1 MNCLK
6 SLAALGLLVLGTSQ
20 AMAVPIV
27 KQPNILLIVA
37 DDLGFSDLSALG
49 SEIQTP
55 NLDSLLADGRLMLD
69 FHAAPSCSPTR
80 AMLMSGNDPH
90 LAGLGMMAEAR
101 KRLPPG
107 TEVRPGYEGVLAGN
121 VATLA
126 ELLHDAGYRTFI
138 SGKWHLGMQP
148 AQQPQN
154 RGFDQAYVL
163 LEGGAAHFK
172 QANMHLQPNYSATF
186 LHNGEP
192 IALPTDFYSSTW
204 FTDRLIGAIDQPN
217 PGNKPFFAFA
227 AYTAPHWPLQA
238 PDQYLAQYRGRYDQ
252 GYEAIAK
259 QRLERQRKAGLVPA
273 DFPLD
278 AQLEGVPSW
287 ASLSAEQ
294 QRQSARTMEVYAAM
308 VSALDAEVGRLVAHL
323 RQRGEL
329 ENTLILF
336 MSDNGPENASR
347 VDPTWISQHFDN
359 RLDNYGRRD
368 SFLMIGSAWAQV
380 SALPSRRY
388 KMTTY
393 QGGIRVPA
401 FVYYP
406 ATIKAGRSEALA
418 SVRDIM
424 PTLLQLAGA
433 PMPGIKYRDRDI
445 VPPQGSS
452 ALDYLQGDDTLI
464 HAGDE
469 ALGWEINGSASLRK
483 GPMKLLWD
491 ATDGKPAWHLYDL
504 RKDPGEHH
512 DIAAVHPEQVAQ
524 MLRDW
529 KAYAQRSNIVT
540 DADGRPASPARVAS
554 PAVAS
559 KQ

>member
-6 SLAALGLLVLGTSQ
+6 PLAALGLLMLGASQ
-20 AMAVPIV
+20 AMATPTV

-55 NLDSLLADGRLMLD
+55 NLDKLLTDGRLMLD

-101 KRLPPG
+101 KRLPAG
-107 TEVRPGYEGVLAGN
+107 AQVRAGYEGVLGSN

-126 ELLHDAGYRTFI
+126 ELLHDAGYRTYI

-172 QANMHLQPNYSATF
+172 QANMALQPNYSSTF
-186 LHNGEP
+186 RHNGEP
-192 IALPTDFYSSTW
+192 IELPDDFYSTTW
-204 FTDRLIGAIDQPN
+204 FTDRLIAAIDD
-217 PGNKPFFAFA
+217 GKASNKPFFAFA

-238 PDQYLAQYRGRYDQ
+238 PDEYLAQYRGRYDQ
-252 GYEAIAK
+252 GYEVIARE
-259 QRLERQRKAGLVPA
+259 RLARQRKAGLVPA
-273 DFPLD
+273 DFPLEP
-278 AQLEGVPSW
+278 QLEGVPGW
-287 ASLSAEQ
+287 ASLTKQ
-294 QRQSARTMEVYAAM
+294 QQQQSARTMEVYAAM
-308 VSALDAEVGRLVAHL
+308 VAALDAEVGRLVDHL
-323 RQRGEL
+323 RKTGEL
-329 ENTLILF
+329 DNTLVLF
-336 MSDNGPENASR
+336 MSDNGPENATR
-347 VDPTWISQHFDN
+347 VDPNWIKENFDT
-359 RLDNYGRRD
+359 RLANYGRRD

-401 FVYYP
+401 FVYHP
-406 ATIKAGRSEALA
+406 ATIKAGRSDELA

-433 PMPGIKYRDRDI
+433 PMPGINYRDRAI
-445 VPPQGSS
+445 VPPQGTS
-452 ALDYLQGDDTLI
+452 ALDYLQGKDTRI
-464 HAGDE
+464 HAHDE

-491 ATDGKPAWHLYDL
+491 ATDGTPAWHLYDL
-504 RKDPGEHH
+504 SNDPGEHH
-512 DIAAVHPEQVAQ
+512 DIAAAHPRQVSDL
-524 MLRDW
+524 LRDW
-529 KAYAQRSNIVT
+529 KAYAQRSNIAI
-540 DADGRPASPARVAS
+540 DADGRPASPAL
-554 PAVAS
+554 PLAS
-559 KQ
+559 KP

>member
-1 MNCLK
+1 MNCLRP
-6 SLAALGLLVLGTSQ
+6 LAALGVLMLGASH
-20 AMAVPIV
+20 AMAAPTV
-27 KQPNILLIVA
+27 KQPNILLVVA

-55 NLDSLLADGRLMLD
+55 NLDKLLADGRLMLD

-90 LAGLGMMAEAR
+90 LVGLGMMSETR
-101 KRLPPG
+101 KRLPAG
-107 TEVRPGYEGVLAGN
+107 AEVRAGYEGVLGAN

-126 ELLHDAGYRTFI
+126 ELLHDAGYRTYI
-138 SGKWHLGMQP
+138 AGKWHLGMQP
-148 AQQPQN
+148 AQQPHN

-172 QANMHLQPNYSATF
+172 QANMDLQSNYSATYR
-186 LHNGEP
+186 HNGEP
-192 IALPTDFYSSTW
+192 IALPDDFYSTTW
-204 FTDRLIGAIDQPN
+204 YTDRLIDAIDQ
-217 PGNKPFFAFA
+217 GKASNKPFFAFA

-238 PDQYLAQYRGRYDQ
+238 PDAYLAQYRGRYDQ
-252 GYEAIAK
+252 GYEVIAHE
-259 QRLERQRKAGLVPA
+259 RLKRQREAGLVPA
-273 DFPLD
+273 DFSLQ

-287 ASLSAEQ
+287 ASLSDEQ
-294 QRQSARTMEVYAAM
+294 KRQSARTMEVYAAM
-308 VSALDAEVGRLVAHL
+308 VTALDAEVGRLVNHL
-323 RQRGEL
+323 RKTGEL
-329 ENTLILF
+329 ENTMILF
-336 MSDNGPENASR
+336 MSDNGPENATR
-347 VDPTWISQHFDN
+347 VDPEWIKANFDN

-406 ATIKAGRSEALA
+406 ATIKAGRSEELA

-433 PMPGIKYRDRDI
+433 PMPGVKYRDRDI
-445 VPPQGSS
+445 VPPQGTS
-452 ALDYLQGDDTLI
+452 ALNYLQGQDSQI
-464 HAGDE
+464 HAHDE

-483 GPMKLLWD
+483 GPLKLVWD
-491 ATDGKPAWHLYDL
+491 ATDSKPSWHLYDL

-512 DIAAVHPEQVAQ
+512 DIGAGHPEQVAL

-529 KAYAQRSNIVT
+529 KAYAQLGNIAI
-540 DADGRPASPARVAS
+540 DADGRPASPILV
-554 PAVAS
+554 
-559 KQ
+559 KQQ

>member
-6 SLAALGLLVLGTSQ
+6 SLAALGLVMLGISQ
-20 AMAVPIV
+20 AMAAPIV

-55 NLDSLLADGRLMLD
+55 NLNSLLADGRLMLD

-172 QANMHLQPNYSATF
+172 QANMDLQPNYSATF

-204 FTDRLIGAIDQPN
+204 FTDRLIDAIDQPN

-238 PDQYLAQYRGRYDQ
+238 PDQYLTQYRGRYDQ

-512 DIAAVHPEQVAQ
+512 DIAAAHPEQVAQ
-524 MLRDW
+524 MVRDW
-529 KAYAQRSNIVT
+529 KAYAQRSNIVI
-540 DADGRPASPARVAS
+540 DAEGRPASPARVAS

>member
-6 SLAALGLLVLGTSQ
+6 PLAALGLLMLGASQ
-20 AMAVPIV
+20 ALASPTV

-55 NLDSLLADGRLMLD
+55 HLDKLLNDGRLMLD

-101 KRLPPG
+101 KRLPAG
-107 TEVRPGYEGVLAGN
+107 AQVRAGYEGVLGSN

-126 ELLHDAGYRTFI
+126 ELLHDAGYRTYI

-172 QANMHLQPNYSATF
+172 QANMALQPNYSSTF
-186 LHNGEP
+186 RHNGKP
-192 IALPTDFYSSTW
+192 IELPDDFYSTTW
-204 FTDRLIGAIDQPN
+204 FTDRLIAAIDD
-217 PGNKPFFAFA
+217 GKASNKPFFAFA

-238 PDQYLAQYRGRYDQ
+238 PDEYLAQYRGRYDQ
-252 GYEAIAK
+252 GYEVIARE
-259 QRLERQRKAGLVPA
+259 RLARQRKAGLVPA
-273 DFPLD
+273 DFPLEP
-278 AQLEGVPSW
+278 QLEGVPGW
-287 ASLSAEQ
+287 ASLTKQ
-294 QRQSARTMEVYAAM
+294 QQQQSARTMEVYAAM
-308 VSALDAEVGRLVAHL
+308 VAALDAEVGRLVDHL
-323 RQRGEL
+323 RKTGEL
-329 ENTLILF
+329 DNTLVLF
-336 MSDNGPENASR
+336 MSDNGPENATR
-347 VDPTWISQHFDN
+347 VDPNWIKENFDT
-359 RLDNYGRRD
+359 RLANYGRRD

-401 FVYYP
+401 FVYHP
-406 ATIKAGRSEALA
+406 ATIKAGRSDELA

-433 PMPGIKYRDRDI
+433 PMPGINYRDRAI
-445 VPPQGSS
+445 VPPQGTS
-452 ALDYLQGDDTLI
+452 ALDYLQGKDTRI
-464 HAGDE
+464 HAHDE

-483 GPMKLLWD
+483 GTMKLLWD
-491 ATDGKPAWHLYDL
+491 ATDGTPAWHLYDL
-504 RKDPGEHH
+504 SNDPGEHH
-512 DIAAVHPEQVAQ
+512 DIAAAHPRQVSDL
-524 MLRDW
+524 LRDW
-529 KAYAQRSNIVT
+529 KAYAQRSNIAI
-540 DADGRPASPARVAS
+540 DADGRPASPAL
-554 PAVAS
+554 PLAS
-559 KQ
+559 KP

>member
-6 SLAALGLLVLGTSQ
+6 PLAALGLLMLGASQ
-20 AMAVPIV
+20 ALASPTV

-55 NLDSLLADGRLMLD
+55 NLDKLLTDGRLMLD

-90 LAGLGMMAEAR
+90 LAGLGMMAESR
-101 KRLPPG
+101 KRLPAG
-107 TEVRPGYEGVLAGN
+107 AQVRAGYEGVLGSN

-126 ELLHDAGYRTFI
+126 ELLHDAGYRTYI

-172 QANMHLQPNYSATF
+172 QANMALQPNYSSTF
-186 LHNGEP
+186 RHNGEP
-192 IALPTDFYSSTW
+192 IELPDDFYSTTW
-204 FTDRLIGAIDQPN
+204 FTDRLIDAIDD
-217 PGNKPFFAFA
+217 GKASNKPFFAFA

-238 PDQYLAQYRGRYDQ
+238 PDEYLAQYRGRYDQ
-252 GYEAIAK
+252 GYEVIARE
-259 QRLERQRKAGLVPA
+259 RLARQRKAGLVPA
-273 DFPLD
+273 DFPLEP
-278 AQLEGVPSW
+278 QLEGVPGW
-287 ASLSAEQ
+287 ASLTEQ
-294 QRQSARTMEVYAAM
+294 QQQQSARTMEVYAAM
-308 VSALDAEVGRLVAHL
+308 VAALDAEVGRLVDHL
-323 RQRGEL
+323 RKTGEL
-329 ENTLILF
+329 DNTLVLF
-336 MSDNGPENASR
+336 MSDNGPENATR
-347 VDPTWISQHFDN
+347 VDPNWIKKNFDT
-359 RLDNYGRRD
+359 RLANYGRRD

-401 FVYYP
+401 FVYHP
-406 ATIKAGRSEALA
+406 ATIKAGRSDELA

-433 PMPGIKYRDRDI
+433 PMPGITYRDRAI
-445 VPPQGSS
+445 VPPQGTS
-452 ALDYLQGDDTLI
+452 ALDYLQGKDTRI
-464 HAGDE
+464 HAHDE

-491 ATDGKPAWHLYDL
+491 ATDGTPAWHLYDL
-504 RKDPGEHH
+504 SNDPGEHH
-512 DIAAVHPEQVAQ
+512 DIAAAHPRQVSDL
-524 MLRDW
+524 LRDW
-529 KAYAQRSNIVT
+529 KAYAQRSNIAI
-540 DADGRPASPARVAS
+540 DADGRPASPAM
-554 PAVAS
+554 PLAS
-559 KQ
+559 KP

>member
-6 SLAALGLLVLGTSQ
+6 PLAALGLLMLGASQ
-20 AMAVPIV
+20 ALASPTV

-55 NLDSLLADGRLMLD
+55 NLDKLLTDGRLMLD

-101 KRLPPG
+101 KRLPAG
-107 TEVRPGYEGVLAGN
+107 AQVRAGYEGVLGSN

-126 ELLHDAGYRTFI
+126 ELLHDAGYRTYI

-172 QANMHLQPNYSATF
+172 QANMALQPNYSSTF
-186 LHNGEP
+186 RHNGEP
-192 IALPTDFYSSTW
+192 IELPDDFYSTTW
-204 FTDRLIGAIDQPN
+204 FTDRLIDAIDD
-217 PGNKPFFAFA
+217 GKTSNKPFFAFA

-238 PDQYLAQYRGRYDQ
+238 PDEYLAQYRGRYDQ
-252 GYEAIAK
+252 GYEVIARE
-259 QRLERQRKAGLVPA
+259 RLARQRKAGLVPA
-273 DFPLD
+273 DFPLEP
-278 AQLEGVPSW
+278 QLEGVPGW
-287 ASLSAEQ
+287 ASLTEQ
-294 QRQSARTMEVYAAM
+294 QQQQSARTMEVYAAM
-308 VSALDAEVGRLVAHL
+308 VAALDAEVGRLVDHL
-323 RQRGEL
+323 RKTGEL
-329 ENTLILF
+329 DNTLVLF
-336 MSDNGPENASR
+336 MSDNGPENATR
-347 VDPTWISQHFDN
+347 VDPNWIKENFDT
-359 RLDNYGRRD
+359 RLANYGRRD

-401 FVYYP
+401 FVYHP
-406 ATIKAGRSEALA
+406 ATIKAGRSDELA

-433 PMPGIKYRDRDI
+433 PMPGITYRDRAI
-445 VPPQGSS
+445 VPPQGTS
-452 ALDYLQGDDTLI
+452 ALDYLQGKDTRI
-464 HAGDE
+464 HAHDE

-491 ATDGKPAWHLYDL
+491 ATDGTPAWHLYDL
-504 RKDPGEHH
+504 SNDPGEHH
-512 DIAAVHPEQVAQ
+512 DIAAAHPRQVSDL
-524 MLRDW
+524 LRDW
-529 KAYAQRSNIVT
+529 KAYAQRSNIAI
-540 DADGRPASPARVAS
+540 DADGRPASPAM
-554 PAVAS
+554 PLAS
-559 KQ
+559 KP

>member
-20 AMAVPIV
+20 AMAAPIV

-172 QANMHLQPNYSATF
+172 QANMDLQPNYSATF

>member
-6 SLAALGLLVLGTSQ
+6 PLAALGLLMLGASQ
-20 AMAVPIV
+20 ALASPTV

-55 NLDSLLADGRLMLD
+55 NLDKLLTDGRLMLD

-101 KRLPPG
+101 KRLPAG
-107 TEVRPGYEGVLAGN
+107 AQVRAGYEGVLGSN

-126 ELLHDAGYRTFI
+126 ELLHDAGYRTYI

-172 QANMHLQPNYSATF
+172 QANMALQPNYSSTF
-186 LHNGEP
+186 RHNGEP
-192 IALPTDFYSSTW
+192 IELPDDFYSTTW
-204 FTDRLIGAIDQPN
+204 FTDRLIDAIDD
-217 PGNKPFFAFA
+217 GKASNKPFFAFA

-238 PDQYLAQYRGRYDQ
+238 PDEYLAQYRGRYDQ
-252 GYEAIAK
+252 GYEVIARE
-259 QRLERQRKAGLVPA
+259 RLARQRKAGLVPA
-273 DFPLD
+273 DFPLEP
-278 AQLEGVPSW
+278 QLEGVPGW
-287 ASLSAEQ
+287 ASLTEQ
-294 QRQSARTMEVYAAM
+294 QQQQSARTMEVYAAM
-308 VSALDAEVGRLVAHL
+308 VAALDAEVGRLVDHL
-323 RQRGEL
+323 RKTGEL
-329 ENTLILF
+329 DNTLVLF
-336 MSDNGPENASR
+336 MSDNGPENATR
-347 VDPTWISQHFDN
+347 VDPNWIKKNFDT
-359 RLDNYGRRD
+359 RLANYGRRD

-401 FVYYP
+401 FVYHP
-406 ATIKAGRSEALA
+406 ATIKAGRSDELA

-433 PMPGIKYRDRDI
+433 PMPGITYRDRAI
-445 VPPQGSS
+445 VPPQGTS
-452 ALDYLQGDDTLI
+452 ALDYLQGKDTRI
-464 HAGDE
+464 HAHDE

-491 ATDGKPAWHLYDL
+491 ATDGTPAWHLYDL
-504 RKDPGEHH
+504 SNDPGEHH
-512 DIAAVHPEQVAQ
+512 DIAAAHPRQVSDL
-524 MLRDW
+524 LRDW
-529 KAYAQRSNIVT
+529 KAYAQRSNIAI
-540 DADGRPASPARVAS
+540 DADGRPASPAM
-554 PAVAS
+554 PLAS
-559 KQ
+559 KP

>member
-6 SLAALGLLVLGTSQ
+6 PLAALGLLMLGASQ
-20 AMAVPIV
+20 AMATPTV

-55 NLDSLLADGRLMLD
+55 NLDKLLTDGRLMLD

-101 KRLPPG
+101 KRLPAG
-107 TEVRPGYEGVLAGN
+107 AQVRAGYEGVLGSN

-126 ELLHDAGYRTFI
+126 ELLHDAGYRTYI

-172 QANMHLQPNYSATF
+172 QANMALQPNYSSTF
-186 LHNGEP
+186 RHNGEP
-192 IALPTDFYSSTW
+192 IELPDDFYSTTW
-204 FTDRLIGAIDQPN
+204 FTDRLIAAIDD
-217 PGNKPFFAFA
+217 GKASNKPFFAFA

-238 PDQYLAQYRGRYDQ
+238 PDEYLAQYRGRYDQ
-252 GYEAIAK
+252 GYEVIARE
-259 QRLERQRKAGLVPA
+259 RLARQRKAGLVPA
-273 DFPLD
+273 DFPLEP
-278 AQLEGVPSW
+278 QLEGVPGW
-287 ASLSAEQ
+287 ASLTKQ
-294 QRQSARTMEVYAAM
+294 QQQQSARTMEVYAAM
-308 VSALDAEVGRLVAHL
+308 VAALDAEVGRLVDHL
-323 RQRGEL
+323 RKTGEL
-329 ENTLILF
+329 DNTLVLF
-336 MSDNGPENASR
+336 MSDNGPENATR
-347 VDPTWISQHFDN
+347 VDPNWIKENFDT
-359 RLDNYGRRD
+359 RLANYGRRD

-401 FVYYP
+401 FVYHP
-406 ATIKAGRSEALA
+406 ATIKAGRSDELA

-433 PMPGIKYRDRDI
+433 PMPGINYRDRAI
-445 VPPQGSS
+445 VPPQGTS
-452 ALDYLQGDDTLI
+452 ALDYLQGKDTRI
-464 HAGDE
+464 HAHDE

-491 ATDGKPAWHLYDL
+491 ATDGTPAWHLYDL
-504 RKDPGEHH
+504 SNDPGEHH
-512 DIAAVHPEQVAQ
+512 DIAAAHPRQVNDL
-524 MLRDW
+524 LRDW
-529 KAYAQRSNIVT
+529 KAYAQRSNIAI
-540 DADGRPASPARVAS
+540 DADGRPASPAM
-554 PAVAS
+554 PLAS
-559 KQ
+559 KP

>member
-6 SLAALGLLVLGTSQ
+6 PLAALGLLMLGASQ
-20 AMAVPIV
+20 ALASPTV

-55 NLDSLLADGRLMLD
+55 NLDKLLTDGRLMLD

-101 KRLPPG
+101 KRLPAG
-107 TEVRPGYEGVLAGN
+107 AQVRAGYEGVLGSN

-126 ELLHDAGYRTFI
+126 ELLHDAGYRTYI

-172 QANMHLQPNYSATF
+172 QANMALQPNYSSTF
-186 LHNGEP
+186 RHNGEP
-192 IALPTDFYSSTW
+192 IELPDDFYSTTW
-204 FTDRLIGAIDQPN
+204 FTDRLIDAIDD
-217 PGNKPFFAFA
+217 GKASNKPFFAFA

-238 PDQYLAQYRGRYDQ
+238 PDEYLAQYRGRYDQ
-252 GYEAIAK
+252 GYEVIARE
-259 QRLERQRKAGLVPA
+259 RLARQRKAGLVPA
-273 DFPLD
+273 DFPLEP
-278 AQLEGVPSW
+278 QLEGVPGW
-287 ASLSAEQ
+287 ASLTEQ
-294 QRQSARTMEVYAAM
+294 QQQQSARTMEVYAAM
-308 VSALDAEVGRLVAHL
+308 VAALDAEVGRLVDHL
-323 RQRGEL
+323 RKTGEL
-329 ENTLILF
+329 DNTLVLF
-336 MSDNGPENASR
+336 MSDNGPENATR
-347 VDPTWISQHFDN
+347 VDPNWIKENFDT
-359 RLDNYGRRD
+359 RLANYGRRD

-401 FVYYP
+401 FVYHP
-406 ATIKAGRSEALA
+406 ATIKAGRSDELA

-433 PMPGIKYRDRDI
+433 PMPGITYRDRAI
-445 VPPQGSS
+445 VPPQGTS
-452 ALDYLQGDDTLI
+452 ALDYLQGKDTRI
-464 HAGDE
+464 HAHDE

-491 ATDGKPAWHLYDL
+491 ATDGTPAWHLYDL
-504 RKDPGEHH
+504 SNDPGEHH
-512 DIAAVHPEQVAQ
+512 DIAAAHPRQVSDL
-524 MLRDW
+524 LRDW
-529 KAYAQRSNIVT
+529 KAYAQRSNIAI
-540 DADGRPASPARVAS
+540 DADGRPASPAM
-554 PAVAS
+554 PLAS
-559 KQ
+559 KP

>member
-6 SLAALGLLVLGTSQ
+6 PLAALGLLMLGASQ
-20 AMAVPIV
+20 ALASPTV

-55 NLDSLLADGRLMLD
+55 NLDKLLTDGRLMLD

-101 KRLPPG
+101 KRLPAG
-107 TEVRPGYEGVLAGN
+107 AQVRAGYEGVLGSN

-126 ELLHDAGYRTFI
+126 ELLHDAGYRTYI

-172 QANMHLQPNYSATF
+172 QANMALQPNYSSTF
-186 LHNGEP
+186 RHNGEP
-192 IALPTDFYSSTW
+192 IELPDNFYSTTW
-204 FTDRLIGAIDQPN
+204 FTDRLIDAIDD
-217 PGNKPFFAFA
+217 GKASNKPFFAFA

-238 PDQYLAQYRGRYDQ
+238 PDEYLAQYRGRYDQ
-252 GYEAIAK
+252 GYEVIARE
-259 QRLERQRKAGLVPA
+259 RLARQRKAGLVPA
-273 DFPLD
+273 DFPLEP
-278 AQLEGVPSW
+278 QLEGVPGW
-287 ASLSAEQ
+287 ASLTKQ
-294 QRQSARTMEVYAAM
+294 QQQQSARTMEVYAAM
-308 VSALDAEVGRLVAHL
+308 VAALDAEVGRLVDHL
-323 RQRGEL
+323 RKTGEL
-329 ENTLILF
+329 DNTLVLF
-336 MSDNGPENASR
+336 MSDNGPENATR
-347 VDPTWISQHFDN
+347 VDPNWIKENFDT
-359 RLDNYGRRD
+359 RLANYGRRD

-401 FVYYP
+401 FVYHP
-406 ATIKAGRSEALA
+406 ATIKAGRSDELA

-433 PMPGIKYRDRDI
+433 PMPGINYRDRAI
-445 VPPQGSS
+445 VPPQGTS
-452 ALDYLQGDDTLI
+452 ALDYLQGKDTRI
-464 HAGDE
+464 HAHDE

-491 ATDGKPAWHLYDL
+491 ATDGTPAWHLYDL
-504 RKDPGEHH
+504 SNDPGEHH
-512 DIAAVHPEQVAQ
+512 DIAAAHPRQVSDL
-524 MLRDW
+524 LRDW
-529 KAYAQRSNIVT
+529 KAYAQRSNIAI
-540 DADGRPASPARVAS
+540 DADGRPASPAL
-554 PAVAS
+554 PLAS
-559 KQ
+559 KP

>member
-6 SLAALGLLVLGTSQ
+6 PLAALGLLMLGASQ
-20 AMAVPIV
+20 ALASPTV

-55 NLDSLLADGRLMLD
+55 NLDKLLNDGRLMLD

-101 KRLPPG
+101 KRLPAG
-107 TEVRPGYEGVLAGN
+107 AQVRAGYEGVLGSN

-126 ELLHDAGYRTFI
+126 ELLHDAGYRTYI

-172 QANMHLQPNYSATF
+172 QANMALQPNYSSTF
-186 LHNGEP
+186 RHNGEP
-192 IALPTDFYSSTW
+192 IELPDDFYSTTW
-204 FTDRLIGAIDQPN
+204 FTDRLIAAIDD
-217 PGNKPFFAFA
+217 GKASNKPFFAFA

-238 PDQYLAQYRGRYDQ
+238 PDEYLAQYRGRYDQ
-252 GYEAIAK
+252 GYEVIARE
-259 QRLERQRKAGLVPA
+259 RLARQRKAGLVPA
-273 DFPLD
+273 DFPLEP
-278 AQLEGVPSW
+278 QLEGVPGW
-287 ASLSAEQ
+287 ASLTKQ
-294 QRQSARTMEVYAAM
+294 QQQQSARTMEVYAAM
-308 VSALDAEVGRLVAHL
+308 VAALDAEVGRLVDHL
-323 RQRGEL
+323 RKTGEL
-329 ENTLILF
+329 DNTLVLF
-336 MSDNGPENASR
+336 MSDNGPENATR
-347 VDPTWISQHFDN
+347 VDPNWIKENFDT
-359 RLDNYGRRD
+359 RLANYGRRD

-401 FVYYP
+401 FVYHP
-406 ATIKAGRSEALA
+406 ATIKAGRSDELA

-433 PMPGIKYRDRDI
+433 PMPGINYRDRAI
-445 VPPQGSS
+445 VPPQGTS
-452 ALDYLQGDDTLI
+452 ALDYLQGKDTRI
-464 HAGDE
+464 HAHDE

-491 ATDGKPAWHLYDL
+491 ATDGTPAWHLYDL
-504 RKDPGEHH
+504 SNDPGEHH
-512 DIAAVHPEQVAQ
+512 DIAAAHPRQVSDL
-524 MLRDW
+524 LRDW
-529 KAYAQRSNIVT
+529 KAYAQRSNIAI
-540 DADGRPASPARVAS
+540 DADGRPASPAM
-554 PAVAS
+554 PLAS
-559 KQ
+559 KP

>member
-6 SLAALGLLVLGTSQ
+6 PLAALGLLMLGASQ
-20 AMAVPIV
+20 AMATPTV

-55 NLDSLLADGRLMLD
+55 NLDKLLNDGRLMLD

-101 KRLPPG
+101 KRLPAG
-107 TEVRPGYEGVLAGN
+107 AQVRAGYEGVLGSN

-126 ELLHDAGYRTFI
+126 ELLHDAGYRTYI

-172 QANMHLQPNYSATF
+172 QANMALQPNYSSTF
-186 LHNGEP
+186 RHNGEP
-192 IALPTDFYSSTW
+192 IELPDDFYSTTW
-204 FTDRLIGAIDQPN
+204 FTDRLIAAIDD
-217 PGNKPFFAFA
+217 GKASNKPFFAFA

-238 PDQYLAQYRGRYDQ
+238 PDEYLAQYRGRYDQ
-252 GYEAIAK
+252 GYEVIARE
-259 QRLERQRKAGLVPA
+259 RLARQRKAGLVPA
-273 DFPLD
+273 DFPLEP
-278 AQLEGVPSW
+278 QLEGVPGW
-287 ASLSAEQ
+287 ASLTKQ
-294 QRQSARTMEVYAAM
+294 QQQQSARTMEVYAAM
-308 VSALDAEVGRLVAHL
+308 VAALDAEVGRLVGHL
-323 RQRGEL
+323 RKTGEL
-329 ENTLILF
+329 DNTLVLF
-336 MSDNGPENASR
+336 MSDNGPENATR
-347 VDPTWISQHFDN
+347 VDPNWIKENFDT
-359 RLDNYGRRD
+359 RLANYGRRD

-401 FVYYP
+401 FVYHP
-406 ATIKAGRSEALA
+406 ATIKAGRSDELA

-433 PMPGIKYRDRDI
+433 PMPGINYRDRAI
-445 VPPQGSS
+445 VPPQGTS
-452 ALDYLQGDDTLI
+452 ALDYLQGKDTRI
-464 HAGDE
+464 HAHDE

-491 ATDGKPAWHLYDL
+491 ATDGTPAWHLYDL
-504 RKDPGEHH
+504 SNDPGEHH
-512 DIAAVHPEQVAQ
+512 DIAAAHPQQVSDL
-524 MLRDW
+524 LRDW
-529 KAYAQRSNIVT
+529 KAYAQRSNIAI
-540 DADGRPASPARVAS
+540 DADGRPASPAM
-554 PAVAS
+554 PLAS
-559 KQ
+559 KP

>member
-1 MNCLK
+1 MNCLRP
-6 SLAALGLLVLGTSQ
+6 LAALGVLMLGAS
-20 AMAVPIV
+20 AMAAPTV
-27 KQPNILLIVA
+27 KQPNILLVVA

-55 NLDSLLADGRLMLD
+55 NLDKLLADGRLMLD

-90 LAGLGMMAEAR
+90 LVGLGMMSETR
-101 KRLPPG
+101 KRLPAG
-107 TEVRPGYEGVLAGN
+107 AEVRAGYEGVLGAN

-126 ELLHDAGYRTFI
+126 ELLHDAGYRTYI
-138 SGKWHLGMQP
+138 AGKWHLGMQP
-148 AQQPQN
+148 AQQPHN

-172 QANMHLQPNYSATF
+172 QANMDLQSNYSATYR
-186 LHNGEP
+186 HNGEP
-192 IALPTDFYSSTW
+192 IALPDDFYSTTW
-204 FTDRLIGAIDQPN
+204 YTDRLIDAIDQ
-217 PGNKPFFAFA
+217 GKASNKPFFAFA

-238 PDQYLAQYRGRYDQ
+238 PDAYLAQYRGRYDQ
-252 GYEAIAK
+252 GYEVIAHE
-259 QRLERQRKAGLVPA
+259 RLKRQREAGLVPA
-273 DFPLD
+273 DFPLQ

-287 ASLSAEQ
+287 ASLSDEQ
-294 QRQSARTMEVYAAM
+294 KSQSARTMEVYAAM
-308 VSALDAEVGRLVAHL
+308 VTGLDAEVGRLVEHL
-323 RQRGEL
+323 RKTGEL
-329 ENTLILF
+329 ENTMILF
-336 MSDNGPENASR
+336 MSDNGPENATR
-347 VDPTWISQHFDN
+347 VDPEWIKANFDN

-368 SFLMIGSAWAQV
+368 SFQMIGSAWAQV

-406 ATIKAGRSEALA
+406 ATIKAGRSEELA

-433 PMPGIKYRDRDI
+433 PMPGVKYRDRDI
-445 VPPQGSS
+445 VPPQGTS
-452 ALDYLQGDDTLI
+452 ALNYLQGKDSQI
-464 HAGDE
+464 HAHDE

-483 GPMKLLWD
+483 GPLKLVWD
-491 ATDGKPAWHLYDL
+491 ATDSKPSWHLYDL

-512 DIAAVHPEQVAQ
+512 DIGAGHPEQVAL

-529 KAYAQRSNIVT
+529 KAYAQRGNIAV
-540 DADGRPASPARVAS
+540 DADGRPASPILV
-554 PAVAS
+554 
-559 KQ
+559 KQQ

>member
-6 SLAALGLLVLGTSQ
+6 PLAALGLLMLGASQ
-20 AMAVPIV
+20 AMATPTV

-55 NLDSLLADGRLMLD
+55 NLDKLLTDGRLMLD

-101 KRLPPG
+101 KRLPAG
-107 TEVRPGYEGVLAGN
+107 AQVRAGYEGVLGSN

-126 ELLHDAGYRTFI
+126 ELLHDAGYRTYI

-172 QANMHLQPNYSATF
+172 QANMALQPNYSSTF
-186 LHNGEP
+186 RHNGEP
-192 IALPTDFYSSTW
+192 IELPDDFYSTTW
-204 FTDRLIGAIDQPN
+204 FTDRLIDAIDD
-217 PGNKPFFAFA
+217 GKASNKPFFAFA

-238 PDQYLAQYRGRYDQ
+238 PDEYLAQYRGRYDQ
-252 GYEAIAK
+252 GYEVIARE
-259 QRLERQRKAGLVPA
+259 RLARQRKAGLVPA
-273 DFPLD
+273 DFPLEP
-278 AQLEGVPSW
+278 QLEGVPGW
-287 ASLSAEQ
+287 ASLTEQ
-294 QRQSARTMEVYAAM
+294 QQQQSARTMEVYAAM
-308 VSALDAEVGRLVAHL
+308 VAALDAEVGRLVDHL
-323 RQRGEL
+323 RKTGEL
-329 ENTLILF
+329 DNTLVLF
-336 MSDNGPENASR
+336 MSDNGPENATR
-347 VDPTWISQHFDN
+347 VDPNWIKENFDT
-359 RLDNYGRRD
+359 RLANYGRRD

-401 FVYYP
+401 FVYHP
-406 ATIKAGRSEALA
+406 ATIKAGRSDELA

-433 PMPGIKYRDRDI
+433 PMPGINYRDRAI
-445 VPPQGSS
+445 VPPQGTS
-452 ALDYLQGDDTLI
+452 ALDYLQGKDTRI
-464 HAGDE
+464 HAHDE

-491 ATDGKPAWHLYDL
+491 ATDGTPAWHLYDL
-504 RKDPGEHH
+504 SNDPGEHH
-512 DIAAVHPEQVAQ
+512 DIAAAHPRQVSDL
-524 MLRDW
+524 LRDW
-529 KAYAQRSNIVT
+529 KAYAQRSNIAI
-540 DADGRPASPARVAS
+540 DADGRPASPAM
-554 PAVAS
+554 PLAS
-559 KQ
+559 KP

>member
-6 SLAALGLLVLGTSQ
+6 PLAALGLLMLGASQ
-20 AMAVPIV
+20 ALASPTV

-55 NLDSLLADGRLMLD
+55 NLDKLLNDGRLMLD

-101 KRLPPG
+101 KRLPAG
-107 TEVRPGYEGVLAGN
+107 AQVRAGYEGVLGSN

-126 ELLHDAGYRTFI
+126 ELLHDAGYRTYI

-172 QANMHLQPNYSATF
+172 QANMALQPNYSSTF
-186 LHNGEP
+186 RHNGEP
-192 IALPTDFYSSTW
+192 IELPYDFYSTTW
-204 FTDRLIGAIDQPN
+204 FTDRLIAAIDD
-217 PGNKPFFAFA
+217 GKASNKPFFAFA

-238 PDQYLAQYRGRYDQ
+238 PDEYLAQYRGRYDQ
-252 GYEAIAK
+252 GYEVIARE
-259 QRLERQRKAGLVPA
+259 RLARQRKAGLVPA
-273 DFPLD
+273 DFPLEP
-278 AQLEGVPSW
+278 QLEGVPGW
-287 ASLSAEQ
+287 ASLTKQ
-294 QRQSARTMEVYAAM
+294 QQQQSARTMEVYAAM
-308 VSALDAEVGRLVAHL
+308 VAALDAEVGRLVDHL
-323 RQRGEL
+323 RKTGEL
-329 ENTLILF
+329 DNTLVLF
-336 MSDNGPENASR
+336 MSDNGPENATR
-347 VDPTWISQHFDN
+347 VDPNWIKENFDT
-359 RLDNYGRRD
+359 RLANYGRRD

-401 FVYYP
+401 FVYHP
-406 ATIKAGRSEALA
+406 ATIKAGRSDELA

-433 PMPGIKYRDRDI
+433 PMPGINYRDRAI
-445 VPPQGSS
+445 VPPQGTS
-452 ALDYLQGDDTLI
+452 ALDYLQGKDTRI
-464 HAGDE
+464 HAHDE

-491 ATDGKPAWHLYDL
+491 ATDGTPAWHLYDL
-504 RKDPGEHH
+504 SNDPGEHH
-512 DIAAVHPEQVAQ
+512 DIAAAHPQQVSDL
-524 MLRDW
+524 LRDW
-529 KAYAQRSNIVT
+529 KAYAQRSNIAI
-540 DADGRPASPARVAS
+540 DADGRPASPAM
-554 PAVAS
+554 PLAS
-559 KQ
+559 KP